1 MFNEQ
6 QMCSSCWTTK
16 QYDKLQNERK
26 RDRGRECGERAD
38 IICYSTSFHMY
49 LQLALGEKHITIRGI
64 PNQSDSTA
72 QGQNLT

>member
-6 QMCSSCWTTK
+6 QMCASCWTTK

-26 RDRGRECGERAD
+26 RETEAERASV
-38 IICYSTSFHMY
+38 IGYNTVLCLY